1 MREYNE
7 IDPVILSGKSPN
19 WVDTVEVLNIYMPT
33 VGEDEEV
40 SIKQVADA
48 IVAAVGFDGE
58 YKVRLSSLPAGP
70 LSERW

>member
-1 MREYNE
+1 
-7 IDPVILSGKSPN
+7 
-19 WVDTVEVLNIYMPT
+19 MPT

-58 YKVRLSSLPAGP
+58 YKVRPPSPTVDPGP
-70 LSERW
+70 LSELW